1 MSTLAGHCTVTIEPE
16 SVRSSVTPVRWS
28 IALGLTSLIVIAGAV
43 ILAGWFV
50 LGWFSTLQREVATA
64 IIAGFVAV
72 IVSIVSVLLSKYFD
86 RKREIEQA
94 QRGNK
99 AEIYEDLLRFVFSHA
114 FRAAMP
120 HKVPTEAE
128 GIDFFNRFT
137 QRVIVWGSDE
147 VLLQYAKWK
156 FSMNDGEPNALVF
169 EMEKLFFA
177 IRRDMGHKNAGLRRG
192 DILRIFTPDI
202 EQHL

>member
-1 MSTLAGHCTVTIEPE
+1 VTGEAD
-16 SVRSSVTPVRWS
+16 SVRVSAAPIRWS
-28 IALGLTSLIVIAGAV
+28 IALGLASLIVLAGV
-43 ILAGWFV
+43 TLLAGWFV

-72 IVSIVSVLLSKYFD
+72 MVSIVSVLLSKYFD

-94 QRGNK
+94 QRAKK
-99 AEIYEDLLRFVFSHA
+99 AEIYEELLKFVFSHA
-114 FRAAMP
+114 LRSALP
-120 HKVPTEAE
+120 HQVPTEAE

-137 QRVIVWGSDE
+137 QRVIVWGSDD
-147 VLLQYAKWK
+147 VLRQFAKWK
-156 FSMNDGEPNALVF
+156 FSMNDAEPNALVF

-177 IRRDMGHKNAGLRRG
+177 IRKDMGHKNAGLRRG

>member
-1 MSTLAGHCTVTIEPE
+1 MGTTEGEPVQMNPTARWTFVLGFTIPL
-16 SVRSSVTPVRWS
+16 VV
-28 IALGLTSLIVIAGAV
+28 IVV
-43 ILAGWFV
+43 VLFAGWFV

-72 IVSIVSVLLSKYFD
+72 MVSIVSVLLSKYYD

-94 QRGNK
+94 QRTKK
-99 AEIYEDLLRFVFSHA
+99 AEIYEELLKFVFGHV
-114 FRAAMP
+114 FAATRP
-120 HKVPTEAE
+120 DHIPSEADGFE
-128 GIDFFNRFT
+128 FFNRFT
-137 QRVIVWGSDE
+137 QRVIVWGSDD
-147 VLLQYAKWK
+147 VLRQFSKWK
-156 FSMNDGEPNALVF
+156 FSMNENEPNAVIF

-177 IRRDMGHKNAGLRRG
+177 IRKDMGHKNAGLRRG